1 MYSIMSCPHW
11 FQNKMSVYNIER
23 KLTRGA
29 QAKDDMAMALA
40 PYSNWVQ
47 QVHICYKSLTCNL
60 PMSLLGS
67 IVTNVIQ
74 KSHMPLI

>member
-47 QVHICYKSLTCNL
+47 QVHISAVN
-60 PMSLLGS
+60 
-67 IVTNVIQ
+67 I
-74 KSHMPLI
+74 